1 MLLSTGMRAKK
12 PLKALRP
19 PADAPMPMIKP
30 PTCCSCVSEPDVSE
44 LGAFDPRGL
53 PRTALSLVSEAL
65 GIPRLVDLVISP
77 SQCSELWHQYSQPP
91 QRRPCS
97 RLRYGMAVPQEP
109 LVRSGRDLFAL
120 ALSGHTAAPAITDI
134 NSRLLIAAAK
144 GSGQGALYHMLETMT
159 ARAHQE

>member
-1 MLLSTGMRAKK
+1 
-12 PLKALRP
+12 
-19 PADAPMPMIKP
+19 
-30 PTCCSCVSEPDVSE
+30 
-44 LGAFDPRGL
+44 
-53 PRTALSLVSEAL
+53 
-65 GIPRLVDLVISP
+65 
-77 SQCSELWHQYSQPP
+77 
-91 QRRPCS
+91 
-97 RLRYGMAVPQEP
+97 MAVPQEP